1 MKDFLKSKSFLIII
15 LVILGL
21 VSRLIFLNR
30 PDSLVFDEVHFG
42 KFVSAYFTGEYYFDI
57 HPPLGKLLIAL
68 GAKLGGYSD
77 YLNNFGVFDFASI
90 GEKFPQELNYVSFR
104 IMPAIFGG
112 LIPLVVFL
120 FLDAL
125 KLPRKF
131 AFFAGLT
138 LVFENALIVQSH
150 NILMDSF
157 LIFFGFLGLW
167 LFLKARE
174 KNYNKLL
181 LLLMSFSLTF
191 SFSIKWTGLSFWGLA
206 GLITLYDL
214 FKTSSLI
221 NNKFQLKKFWI
232 FFKNLFTSKETAKII
247 LSIVVYFIILPFII
261 YFLIFVIHFW
271 LLPNQGSGTAFMS
284 EEFNNNKLNIF
295 EKFLELNI
303 RMYTSNSTIE
313 ASHPYGSP
321 FYSWPLMLKPIYY
334 WVDNNSETPSRIY
347 LLGNPIIW
355 YSALIGLI
363 GSLFLRNLTNQ
374 EKFQRNVLLIGY
386 FANLLP
392 FYEVSRVLFLY
403 HYFTAFIFSVCL
415 LWFSLA
421 HLKVNNRIV
430 LAFFALII
438 ISFIFFSPLTYGL
451 PLSPSQYDLRVWLKT
466 WI

>member
-1 MKDFLKSKSFLIII
+1 MKNFLKSKNFLIII

-21 VSRLIFLNR
+21 TTRLIFLDHPNE
-30 PDSLVFDEVHFG
+30 LVFDEVHFG

-68 GAKLGGYSD
+68 GAKLGGYD
-77 YLNNFGVFDFASI
+77 NYVNNFGVFDFANI
-90 GEKFPQELNYVSFR
+90 GEEFPSDLNYVSFR
-104 IMPAIFGG
+104 ILPAIFGG

-131 AFFAGLT
+131 AFFAGLS
-138 LVFENALIVQSH
+138 LVFENALTTQSH

-167 LFLKARE
+167 FFLKARE
-174 KNYNKLL
+174 KDYNNLF
-181 LLLMSFSLTF
+181 LLLMAFSLTF
-191 SFSIKWTGLSFWGLA
+191 SFGIKWTGLSFWGLA
-206 GLITLYDL
+206 GLIALYDL
-214 FKTSSLI
+214 FKTSSLSG
-221 NNKFQLKKFWI
+221 NKLQLKRFWV
-232 FFKNLFTSKETAKII
+232 FFKNLFTNKKTSKII
-247 LSIVVYFIILPFII
+247 LDILIYFIILPFVI

-271 LLPNQGSGTAFMS
+271 LLPNPGNGNAFMS
-284 EEFNNNKLNIF
+284 EEFNNNKFNVF

-303 RMYTSNSTIE
+303 QMYQSNISIK

-334 WVDNNSETPSRIY
+334 WVDSNSEIPSRIY

-363 GSLFLRNLTNQ
+363 GSLLLKGLTDQ
-374 EKFQRNVLLIGY
+374 EKFQRNVLVIGY
-386 FANLLP
+386 FANFLP
-392 FYEVSRVLFLY
+392 FWEVSRVLFLY
-403 HYFTAFIFSVCL
+403 HYFAAFIFSVCL

-421 HLKVNNRIV
+421 HLKVNNKVV
-430 LAFFALII
+430 LVFFALAI
-438 ISFIFFSPLTYGL
+438 ISFIFFAPLTYGF
-451 PLSPSQYDLRVWLKT
+451 PLTPSKYNLRIWLKT

>member
-15 LVILGL
+15 LVVLGL
-21 VSRLIFLNR
+21 VSRLIFLNH

-68 GAKLGGYSD
+68 GAKLGGYD
-77 YLNNFGVFDFASI
+77 NYIDNFGVFDFASI
-90 GEKFPQELNYVSFR
+90 GENFPKELNYVSFR
-104 IMPAIFGG
+104 ILPAIFGG

-167 LFLKARE
+167 FFLKARE
-174 KNYNKLL
+174 KNYNNLFL
-181 LLLMSFSLTF
+181 ILMSFALTF

-206 GLITLYDL
+206 GLISLYDL
-214 FKTSSLI
+214 FKNSLA
-221 NNKFQLKKFWI
+221 NNKFQSKRFWV
-232 FFKNLFTSKETAKII
+232 FFKNLFTNKETLKII
-247 LSIVVYFIILPFII
+247 SSILIYFIVLPLII
-261 YFLIFVIHFW
+261 YFLIFVVHFS
-271 LLPNQGSGTAFMS
+271 LLPNEGDGNAFMS
-284 EEFNNNKLNIF
+284 EEFNNNELNIF
-295 EKFLELNI
+295 EKFLELNAK
-303 RMYTSNSTIE
+303 MYVSNSTIT

-321 FYSWPLMLKPIYY
+321 FYTWPLMLKPVYY
-334 WVDNNSETPSRIY
+334 WVDSNSETPSRIY

-363 GSLFLRNLTNQ
+363 GSLMLNKLTEQ
-374 EKFQRNVLLIGY
+374 EKFQRNILLIGY
-386 FANLLP
+386 FANFLP
-392 FYEVSRVLFLY
+392 FWEVSRVLFLY

-415 LWFSLA
+415 LWFNFS
-421 HLKVNNRIV
+421 HLNIKNRVI
-430 LAFFALII
+430 LAFFVLII
-438 ISFIFFSPLTYGL
+438 AGFVFFAPLTYGL
-451 PLSPSQYDLRVWLKT
+451 PLNPSQYNLRVWLKT